1 MVQHTAIL
9 TMADLQKVLLW
20 SIERRHFQWPW
31 TIPTSS
37 IKVTPIVDAECLRNG
52 TTYRHSFNEILIGTC
67 TRPTQHCH
75 FQLPWVILSDLAK
88 YSMTQCVERYLCDSW
103 AFLCWKCVCLIQQHK
118 RCEKVSPWRR
128 LIGTLQASIGHSGHL
143 SSSASDVFSTHVLR
157 HRNAGNYRGLSVFV
171 KFLELERVMLTR
183 EDLLE
188 LKHVRLASNTA
199 VLWMHWCYC
208 MRLHVD
214 DNCEFY
220 LAPRRQLERHCFYR
234 LRL

>member
-103 AFLCWKCVCLIQQHK
+103 AFFMLKVRLSNPTTQTMRKGVTVTTIDWDAAGKHWTFWPPEFIRKWRFFYPCVETSKRRKLPRPVCLRQVFGAWT
-118 RCEKVSPWRR
+118 CDADERR
-128 LIGTLQASIGHSGHL
+128 
-143 SSSASDVFSTHVLR
+143 SARVEARKTCFKYCCFM
-157 HRNAGNYRGLSVFV
+157 NAL
-171 KFLELERVMLTR
+171 MLLYET
-183 EDLLE
+183 
-188 LKHVRLASNTA
+188 
-199 VLWMHWCYC
+199 
-208 MRLHVD
+208 
-214 DNCEFY
+214 
-220 LAPRRQLERHCFYR
+220 PRRR
-234 LRL
+234 